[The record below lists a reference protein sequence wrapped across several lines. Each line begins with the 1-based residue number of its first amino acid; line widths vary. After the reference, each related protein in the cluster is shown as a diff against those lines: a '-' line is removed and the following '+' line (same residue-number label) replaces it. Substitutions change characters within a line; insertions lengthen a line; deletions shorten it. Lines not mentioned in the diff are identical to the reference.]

1 MKFYKINKPHGTS
14 AVEAE
19 NIKGVN
25 IDANTFMVVAADS
38 VGEGEIYQAIQVKPD
53 MVQLNYKG
61 KHEFV
66 KASSITEA
74 LGGSSTAEPEDTNVV
89 KYIVTFETTHGQEPD
104 PVEVVSGKSI
114 NLPILSDVTSGAA
127 EYVFKGWEGVS
138 GTSYTPTSDIT
149 LTAIWEEKI
158 EESELDVTP
167 EVEPT
172 ENTNE

>member
-38 VGEGEIYQAIQVKPD
+38 VSEGEIYQAIQVKPN

-74 LGGSSTAEPEDTNVV
+74 LGGSTTEPKQTET
-89 KYIVTFETTHGQEPD
+89 KYIVTFETAHGQEPD
-104 PVEVVSGKSI
+104 PIEVVSGESI
-114 NLPILSDVTSGAA
+114 NPPIMNDVTSGDT
-127 EYVFKGWEGVS
+127 EYKFKGWEGVS
-138 GTSYTPTSDIT
+138 GNTYTPTSDIT
-149 LTAIWEEKI
+149 LTAVWEEIKT
-158 EESELDVTP
+158 ELDITP
-167 EVEPT
+167 ET
-172 ENTNE
+172 ESNE